1 MKLRKPKTRDLIFFA
16 VIALLIIPQTRLP
29 IQVLLHKG
37 LAIFGPSIE
46 EETNR
51 ESIVFENWELKDL
64 EGNNLNFKD
73 LENRVVFLNFWATW
87 CPPCI
92 AELPSIQGLQDDYK
106 DKIAFVLISSEN
118 PEVVKSFKE
127 KKGYN
132 LNSFTPLSAY
142 PNYFNIRS
150 IPRTFLIDKNGKIV
164 IDKSGAANWNSET
177 VRQQIDELLLK

>member
-1 MKLRKPKTRDLIFFA
+1 MKKPKFKLNNIIFLV
-16 VIALLIIPQTRLP
+16 VIALLIIPQTRQP

-37 LAIFGPSIE
+37 LAMFGPSIE

-51 ESIVFENWELKDL
+51 DSVTFEDWELKDL
-64 EGNNLNFKD
+64 DGNTLNFKD

-92 AELPSIQGLQDDYK
+92 AELPSIQDLHDDYK
-106 DKIAFVLISSEN
+106 DKIAFVLISSEKL
-118 PEVVKSFKE
+118 EVVKSFKD

-142 PNYFNIRS
+142 PSYFNISS
-150 IPRTFLIDKNGKIV
+150 IPRTFLIDKKGKIV

-177 VRQQIDELLLK
+177 VRQQIDELILK